1 MDIGRKIPVT
11 CNRLKTVSSIEF
23 ITKSGVTQLF
33 RDWQKYG
40 VIISHMD
47 IAHKIGQMIMVGF
60 DGANPDRVSKLITD
74 LHLGGIIL
82 FSRNID
88 TREQARSLTSSLQ
101 NVSQSAGLPKLLV
114 SIDQEGGS
122 TTRLGH
128 DICPEFPTNRHHG
141 DHYRSTGDLSPVI
154 EQAKITAGTLLDL
167 GINMN
172 LAPVVDVV
180 TVDGNEVIGSRS
192 YGSDSETVSALGSGY
207 IKELQKNGVI
217 ATAKHFPGHGPTRV
231 DSHKALPSTSISRA
245 DAENV
250 HMAPFRRAIDSG
262 VDAIMTA
269 HIVYE
274 SFDSLPATLSHELL
288 TNQLRNRMG
297 FQGIIITDDMNM
309 LAIADNFGVEDAMV
323 RTINAGVDIL
333 LICKNEE
340 TQRRAFNAVLDGV
353 NSGAIEESTVDRAYY
368 RISSMKRNYG
378 MKHP

>member
-1 MDIGRKIPVT
+1 MPAFDRSFAYGQDRTLV
-11 CNRLKTVSSIEF
+11 
-23 ITKSGVTQLF
+23 
-33 RDWQKYG
+33 G
-40 VIISHMD
+40 VIISRMD
-47 IAHKIGQMIMVGF
+47 IAYKIGQMIMVGF
-60 DGANPDRVSKLITD
+60 DGANHDRVSKLITD
-74 LHLGGIIL
+74 LHLGGVIL
-82 FSRNID
+82 FSRNIK
-88 TREQARSLTSSLQ
+88 TREQVKSLIFSLQ
-101 NVSQSAGLPKLLV
+101 NTAQSAGLPKLLV

-122 TTRLGH
+122 TTRLGR
-128 DICPEFPTNRHHG
+128 DICPEFPTNRQHG
-141 DHYRSTGDLSPVI
+141 DHYRSTGDLSPVV
-154 EQAKITAGTLLDL
+154 EQAKNTARVLLDL

-192 YGSDSETVSALGSGY
+192 YGSDTEIVSILGSEY
-207 IKELQKNGVI
+207 IRELQKNGVI
-217 ATAKHFPGHGPTRV
+217 ATAKHFPGHGPTHV

-262 VDAIMTA
+262 VDAIMTV

-274 SFDSLPATLSHELL
+274 SFDNLPATLSYELL

-323 RTINAGVDIL
+323 EAINAGVDIL

-340 TQRRAFNAVLDGV
+340 TQRQAFNAVLDGV
-353 NSGAIEESTVDRAYY
+353 NSGAIKESTVDRAYM
-368 RISSMKRNYG
+368 RILTLKRKYG
-378 MKHP
+378 LPS